1 MLCIAAGL
9 LVFAADPEFAVDV
22 CGPQVWMNHAG
33 VKVASQTGKLGADDA
48 IMIEI
53 TKTDLTANWVGVGL
67 HGGHMDTEMY
77 VAYWDSDIVVVHNYF
92 STSDSFPSVPSD
104 TPVTIYYTDSTS
116 VRFYR
121 KMYNP
126 EGVHTNPIQR
136 GIAMIFSWAKGQG
149 QPGAGW
155 TTHGTTNETRGTG
168 QVIPAGSDVCT
179 HPQNSSFVP
188 SSCGFAVVDTYI
200 DLSLNVGMYD
210 EEPAVAFHWN
220 MILPTTAPPYNW
232 IGFGEGGR
240 VTKMKGD
247 HALRGSTVALV
258 NSHSGERTAA
268 RYLQEELRKELGD
281 DCVLD
286 LMVFVR
292 RRVDPAD
299 GVSKEKAE
307 FVSKNTWDTA
317 APDPSI
323 KQRVTVT
330 VDGKTLDQKRIAE
343 LKSVVCTNIDS
354 YASGMKPWRHRK
366 NCKHGFSEPV
376 FHDGKLEVCGYF
388 GPWHLGLSQIRM
400 RTSKK
405 IGQGS
410 VVVMEM
416 SPEADLDYLRLQ
428 IDGEAINNLPEG
440 GCTIRITRHPGGGH
454 RVLTKR
460 SKLKRAASVVSIA
473 PDEQLFHRSVGSR
486 PQTGKNGGEAAGPF
500 ADRPPVMVI
509 GTISDQEATRGVDS
523 GVMEDA

>member
-1 MLCIAAGL
+1 
-9 LVFAADPEFAVDV
+9 
-22 CGPQVWMNHAG
+22 
-33 VKVASQTGKLGADDA
+33 
-48 IMIEI
+48 
-53 TKTDLTANWVGVGL
+53 
-67 HGGHMDTEMY
+67 
-77 VAYWDSDIVVVHNYF
+77 
-92 STSDSFPSVPSD
+92 
-104 TPVTIYYTDSTS
+104 
-116 VRFYR
+116 
-121 KMYNP
+121 
-126 EGVHTNPIQR
+126 
-136 GIAMIFSWAKGQG
+136 
-149 QPGAGW
+149 
-155 TTHGTTNETRGTG
+155 
-168 QVIPAGSDVCT
+168 
-179 HPQNSSFVP
+179 
-188 SSCGFAVVDTYI
+188 
-200 DLSLNVGMYD
+200 
-210 EEPAVAFHWN
+210 
-220 MILPTTAPPYNW
+220 
-232 IGFGEGGR
+232 
-240 VTKMKGD
+240 MKGD

-317 APDPSI
+317 APDPSVERLLNKLAVIPGGGHVIVAGGDGTVAWGMSLIDEHYEREPSLQRPYVAVVPMGTGNDLSRALGWGPGFVKGGSSCCGSSEPVKDMLSLVAAGHRSVLDRWTVEVLDRHGNSARKSVIMNNYLSVGFDARITHQFDTFRDDNPHLCKHRAVNKVWYAKFGCQALCGSPQI